1 MAVNILPRT
10 HAVTTGDF
18 FRACTVIFSSVDD
31 VICAAMGFQVFLSG
45 VVGFLCTVS
54 ELTVVD
60 FCAHARSLKAE
71 AQKL

>member
-1 MAVNILPRT
+1 M
-10 HAVTTGDF
+10 
-18 FRACTVIFSSVDD
+18 IFSSVDD

-60 FCAHARSLKAE
+60 FCEHARSLKAE